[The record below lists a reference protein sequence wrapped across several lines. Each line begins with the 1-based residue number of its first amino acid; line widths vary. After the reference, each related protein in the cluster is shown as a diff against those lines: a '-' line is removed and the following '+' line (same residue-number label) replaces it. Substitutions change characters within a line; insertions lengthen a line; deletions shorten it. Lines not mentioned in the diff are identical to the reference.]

1 MDNVNIEDYNEKIY
15 ERWMS
20 KIIFITIV
28 IYYNR
33 NDTDHKKE
41 NSKTKRK
48 NWNTYLPKK
57 INILYYVI

>member
-1 MDNVNIEDYNEKIY
+1 MNVKNNI
-15 ERWMS
+15 
-20 KIIFITIV
+20 ITIV

-48 NWNTYLPKK
+48 N
-57 INILYYVI
+57 